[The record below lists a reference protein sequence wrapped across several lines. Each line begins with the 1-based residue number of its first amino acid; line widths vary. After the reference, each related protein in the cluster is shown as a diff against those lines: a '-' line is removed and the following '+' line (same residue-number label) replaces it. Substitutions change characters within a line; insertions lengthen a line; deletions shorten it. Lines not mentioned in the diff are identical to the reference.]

1 MYNFCMCVSA
11 HTDKHL
17 LLWTP
22 TSQLDKSLFIT
33 LKYCSFSYGKESSFK
48 LNYLLST
55 TIKAYCYMHV
65 FTTKLWSSV
74 WVGITDVKSLF
85 SVCDE

>member
-1 MYNFCMCVSA
+1 MCVSA

-48 LNYLLST
+48 LNYLL
-55 TIKAYCYMHV
+55 CQLQL
-65 FTTKLWSSV
+65 KLIVTCMYSQQNCGHLCGW
-74 WVGITDVKSLF
+74 G
-85 SVCDE
+85 